1 MSHDG
6 AETGR
11 PNTDGLS
18 AAPTAAPRARH
29 LLFDTPTEIFASDSS
44 GSFVF
49 PLEHS
54 GSGKIDMASFDE
66 LRMVISVWHPSEK
79 QSVDL
84 DRAYVELRV
93 AFESDPPRW
102 IRLAEFEPVVP
113 PSNAGE
119 SFDGWIVLPVLAPT
133 VFLRLCGSGFEPR
146 ARLQIRNSLY
156 LVG

>member
-1 MSHDG
+1 MNDDIPATQQAPAG
-6 AETGR
+6 GR
-11 PNTDGLS
+11 GGVVG
-18 AAPTAAPRARH
+18 PTRSRH
-29 LLFDTPTEIFASDSS
+29 VLFDTPPEIFASDST
-44 GSFVF
+44 GHFVF
-49 PLEHS
+49 PLECA
-54 GSGKIDMASFDE
+54 GSGGVEMESYDE

-84 DRAYVELRV
+84 DKAYVELRV

-119 SFDGWIVLPVLAPT
+119 SFDGWIVLPVLAPRL
-133 VFLRLCGSGFEPR
+133 FLRLCGSGFEPR
-146 ARLQIRNSLY
+146 ARLQVRSSLY